1 MSSAERQGR
10 RRRGPLTSPGS
21 VHNFPF
27 GAGLLV
33 LQVIV
38 QEHFPQQVALP
49 RQINVTSLPTP
60 RPALERNKAEHPP
73 AAAGRALPAWVAG
86 AAWTRSGAGRCH
98 GAVVL
103 VLTLSPYLFLF
114 TSICC
119 SVLSTLMHSF
129 SSVSMRSLV
138 CCTSLA
144 QQSHRHAAERDKGV
158 PKATAPPPLR
168 SAGAHQDAQP
178 TKAEGHQPFPA
189 LPTTPG
195 QLESILTWTGNL
207 RSRTAETP
215 PSPP

>member
-10 RRRGPLTSPGS
+10 HRRGALTSPS
-21 VHNFPF
+21 SIHNFPF

-49 RQINVTSLPTP
+49 RQINVMSLPTP
-60 RPALERNKAEHPP
+60 GPALEWNKAEHPR
-73 AAAGRALPAWVAG
+73 AAAGRAGKQGLH
-86 AAWTRSGAGRCH
+86 RQGAGLRTCH
-98 GAVVL
+98 GTM

-144 QQSHRHAAERDKGV
+144 QQSHRHTAERDKGV
-158 PKATAPPPLR
+158 PEGTVPTVPPGCRYPPGCTTHKRMKVTSPPSTPSNPMAIAKHPHLDRKPPLSHR
-168 SAGAHQDAQP
+168 
-178 TKAEGHQPFPA
+178 
-189 LPTTPG
+189 
-195 QLESILTWTGNL
+195 
-207 RSRTAETP
+207 
-215 PSPP
+215 